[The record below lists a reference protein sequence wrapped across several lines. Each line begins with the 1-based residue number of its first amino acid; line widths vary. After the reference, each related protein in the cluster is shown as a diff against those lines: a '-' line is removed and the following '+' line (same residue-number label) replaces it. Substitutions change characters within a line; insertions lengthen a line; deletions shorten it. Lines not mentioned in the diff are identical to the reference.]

1 MVDISFST
9 SCYSI
14 GKHWAQCGKSQ
25 LRHLGCHAR
34 WYAEH
39 GYTYCWAPLISAR
52 ALGTFLALEFRH
64 PIYSRFCGPHRPQW
78 SLPFLYSFLIPTQ
91 WFVPFFHLED
101 WAGSVRL
108 GKNFLTFFN
117 FALYDTQ
124 YYLFFSLCLTSFMLC
139 FQNVLSTYI
148 SY

>member
-14 GKHWAQCGKSQ
+14 GKHQAQCGKSQ

-39 GYTYCWAPLISAR
+39 GYTYCWAPLISAGNVPSTR
-52 ALGTFLALEFRH
+52 ILTSHIQQVLWSPQAPVVPTLSIFIPDPLPMVV
-64 PIYSRFCGPHRPQW
+64 PI
-78 SLPFLYSFLIPTQ
+78 
-91 WFVPFFHLED
+91 FHLED
-101 WAGSVRL
+101 WAWSVRL
-108 GKNFLTFFN
+108 GKNFLTFFS